1 MSLKKQFVQN
11 ITEGETVEDVFL
23 ASDKTISQKR
33 DGQSYLRLTLSDK
46 TGSLKGVMWDH
57 ADAVRT
63 RFSSGDFVQIK
74 GVASAYQGTLQ
85 ITIKS
90 LTKCQP
96 ESVEIASFV
105 PATQKD
111 VDVMFDRLKRLAES
125 IQSQWLKALFQEFWS
140 DSDFVQQ
147 FKTAPAAK
155 QMHHAC
161 IGGLLEHTLS
171 VALLAEKV
179 ASHYAGINRDLLLAG
194 AILHDIGKI
203 QEFDYR
209 TTIDY
214 TSAGR
219 LLSHIIIGIHILD
232 EKLDR
237 IGPVPEEDAML
248 LRHLMVS
255 HHGKK
260 EFGSPEAPKTIEALV
275 LNYVDEIDSKVAAVR
290 ETINATDAGEKWTP
304 YHRILERHFYISE
317 KPESPGIT

>member
-1 MSLKKQFVQN
+1 MILKKQFIQN
-11 ITEGETVEDVFL
+11 IAAGEPIDDVFL
-23 ASDKTISQKR
+23 VSDKTIAQKR

-46 TGSLKGVMWDH
+46 TGSLKAVIWDR
-57 ADAVRT
+57 ADEIRT

-85 ITIKS
+85 GTIKN
-90 LTKCQP
+90 LTKIPQ
-96 ESVEIASFV
+96 ESVDIANFV
-105 PATQKD
+105 PATEKD
-111 VDVMFDRLKRLAES
+111 VDVMFERLSRLADS
-125 IQSQWLKALFQEFWS
+125 IQSPWLRAMFQEFWQ
-140 DSDFVQQ
+140 DIEFVQN

-171 VALLAEKV
+171 VALLADKV
-179 ASHYAGINRDLLLAG
+179 ASHYVGINRDLLIAG

-209 TTIDY
+209 TVIDY

-219 LLSHIIIGIHILD
+219 LLSHIIIGIRMLD
-232 EKLDR
+232 EKLDK
-237 IGPVPEEDAML
+237 IGPAPGEDVML

-260 EFGSPEAPKTIEALV
+260 EFGSPEEPKTIEALI

-290 ETINATDAGEKWTP
+290 ETMHSTEAGEKWTA
-304 YHRILERHFYISE
+304 YHRILERHFYIGEKSE
-317 KPESPGIT
+317 QQEIT